1 MAIGWRLALP
11 GLLWLAAPAWAW
23 VQLPRD
29 REAVESVWTYIDA
42 KDCPGAVRA
51 LNDGIAKAYPSV
63 LLMAGSMF
71 ESGVC
76 LKANWDR
83 AADFYQRAESAGHP
97 SAAARLAAGY
107 AAPIAGPDKAAAIW
121 WAMRARLP
129 MPTECATASPWIHD
143 ADRFVAALRTWPE
156 GLVDACA
163 YVAGVVGSITGD
175 IEFSKRAASF
185 GMKGDLTVV
194 IEPARDSVVV
204 QTNEIE
210 FITLPGVTS
219 GAMMLDRQSKTVK
232 REFELDVLAAGERA
246 FKRYAKPARVDPTWK
261 LTHRLTFNYVSSP

>member
-1 MAIGWRLALP
+1 MAIAWRIALSS
-11 GLLWLAAPAWAW
+11 LLWLAAPASAW

-29 REAVESVWTYIDA
+29 REAVESVWSYIDA
-42 KDCPGAVRA
+42 KDCAGAVRS
-51 LNDGIAKAYPSV
+51 LNDGIAKSYPSV

-76 LKANWDR
+76 LKSSWDR
-83 AADFYQRAESAGHP
+83 AAEFYQRAESAGHP

-107 AAPIAGPDKAAAIW
+107 AAPISGPDKAAAIW
-121 WAMRARLP
+121 WAVRGKLP
-129 MPTECATASPWIHD
+129 MPAECAAASPWISD
-143 ADRFVAALRTWPE
+143 ADRFVAALKTWPD
-156 GLVDACA
+156 GLIDACT

-185 GMKGDLTVV
+185 GMRGDLTVV

-204 QTNEIE
+204 ETNAIE

-219 GAMMLDRQSKTVK
+219 GAMMLDRQSRTVK
-232 REFELDVLAAGERA
+232 QEFELDVRAASERA
-246 FKRYAKPARVDPTWK
+246 FKRYVKPAHVDPSWK
-261 LTHRLTFNYVSSP
+261 LLHRITFNYVSVP